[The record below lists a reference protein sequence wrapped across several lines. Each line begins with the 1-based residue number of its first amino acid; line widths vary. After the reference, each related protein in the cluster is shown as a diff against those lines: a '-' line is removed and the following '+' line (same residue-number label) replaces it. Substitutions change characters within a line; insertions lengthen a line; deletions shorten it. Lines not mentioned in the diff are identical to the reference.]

1 MISVKDIEDEMVKS
15 KMALDI
21 KLMPKQKV
29 EENLLDI
36 IKNHYTDIP
45 YQDIIAVNKA
55 LLILKAETETAQMQQ
70 YDYNNESLLKLKDY
84 INNDLE
90 CQILKA
96 KLEKNEIQ
104 NGYNN
109 EALLKLIN
117 TTAKKIEKDKLNES
131 EKIDVEK
138 LLSALDKI
146 ANKLLDYK
154 YFDAKNIFDLKEYIT
169 SDPKIIKGTHLDK
182 KYINQ
187 LIYCI
192 DKLINDAEDYL
203 DANEL
208 MVLYFGIYLARIK
221 NKEIRNTLPLKEL
234 I

>member
-1 MISVKDIEDEMVKS
+1 MAQKS
-15 KMALDI
+15 NESINNDLK
-21 KLMPKQKV
+21 
-29 EENLLDI
+29 
-36 IKNHYTDIP
+36 
-45 YQDIIAVNKA
+45 YQ
-55 LLILKAETETAQMQQ
+55 ILKAETETAQMQQ
-70 YDYNNESLLKLKDY
+70 YFYNNKSLLKLKDY

-104 NGYNN
+104 NGFNN

-146 ANKLLDYK
+146 TNKLLDYK
-154 YFDAKNIFDLKEYIT
+154 YSDAKNIFDLKEFIT

-187 LIYCI
+187 LIYRI

-221 NKEIRNTLPLKEL
+221 NKEIRNTLQIQDL

>member
-1 MISVKDIEDEMVKS
+1 MAQKS
-15 KMALDI
+15 NESIDNDLR
-21 KLMPKQKV
+21 
-29 EENLLDI
+29 
-36 IKNHYTDIP
+36 
-45 YQDIIAVNKA
+45 YQ
-55 LLILKAETETAQMQQ
+55 ILKAETETAQMQQ
-70 YDYNNESLLKLKDY
+70 YGYNNESLLKLKDY

-90 CQILKA
+90 CQILKV

-104 NGYNN
+104 NGFNN

-138 LLSALDKI
+138 VLSALDKI

-154 YFDAKNIFDLKEYIT
+154 YSDAKNIFDLREYIT

-187 LIYCI
+187 LIYRI
-192 DKLINDAEDYL
+192 DRLINDAEDYL

-221 NKEIRNTLPLKEL
+221 NKEIRNTLPIQEL

>member
-1 MISVKDIEDEMVKS
+1 MAQKS
-15 KMALDI
+15 NESINNDLK
-21 KLMPKQKV
+21 
-29 EENLLDI
+29 
-36 IKNHYTDIP
+36 
-45 YQDIIAVNKA
+45 YQ
-55 LLILKAETETAQMQQ
+55 ILKAETETAQMQQ
-70 YDYNNESLLKLKDY
+70 YGYNNKPLLKLKDY

-104 NGYNN
+104 NGFNN

-117 TTAKKIEKDKLNES
+117 TTSKKIEKDKLNES

-154 YFDAKNIFDLKEYIT
+154 YSDAKNIFDLREYIT

-192 DKLINDAEDYL
+192 DTLINDAEDYL

-221 NKEIRNTLPLKEL
+221 NKEIRNTLQIQEL

>member
-1 MISVKDIEDEMVKS
+1 MAQKS
-15 KMALDI
+15 NESINNDLK
-21 KLMPKQKV
+21 
-29 EENLLDI
+29 
-36 IKNHYTDIP
+36 
-45 YQDIIAVNKA
+45 YQ
-55 LLILKAETETAQMQQ
+55 ILKAETETAQMQQ
-70 YDYNNESLLKLKDY
+70 YGYNNESLLKLKDY

-104 NGYNN
+104 NGFNN

-146 ANKLLDYK
+146 TNKLLDYK
-154 YFDAKNIFDLKEYIT
+154 YSDAKNIFDLKEFIT

-187 LIYCI
+187 LIYRI

-221 NKEIRNTLPLKEL
+221 NKEIRNTLQIQDL

>member
-1 MISVKDIEDEMVKS
+1 MGDNRDALSAMRAARRSMENCADAAEELNH
-15 KMALDI
+15 ALDEYI
-21 KLMPKQKV
+21 DKYIDNDLK
-29 EENLLDI
+29 
-36 IKNHYTDIP
+36 
-45 YQDIIAVNKA
+45 YQ
-55 LLILKAETETAQMQQ
+55 ILKAETDKAEIQQ
-70 YDYNNESLLKLKDY
+70 KGYNNEPLLKLKDY

-109 EALLKLIN
+109 EELLKLIN
-117 TTAKKIEKDKLNES
+117 TTSKKIEKNKLNES

-146 ANKLLDYK
+146 ANKLLYYK
-154 YFDAKNIFDLKEYIT
+154 YSDAKNIFDLKEYIT
-169 SDPKIIKGTHLDK
+169 SDPKIIKGTHLNK

-187 LIYCI
+187 LIYRI

-221 NKEIRNTLPLKEL
+221 NKEIRNTLPIQEL

>member
-1 MISVKDIEDEMVKS
+1 MAQKS
-15 KMALDI
+15 NESINNDLK
-21 KLMPKQKV
+21 
-29 EENLLDI
+29 
-36 IKNHYTDIP
+36 
-45 YQDIIAVNKA
+45 YQ
-55 LLILKAETETAQMQQ
+55 ILKAETETAQMQQ
-70 YDYNNESLLKLKDY
+70 YGYNNESLLKLKDY

-104 NGYNN
+104 NGFNN

-138 LLSALDKI
+138 VLSALDKI

-154 YFDAKNIFDLKEYIT
+154 YSDAKNIFDLKEYIT

-192 DKLINDAEDYL
+192 DILINDAEDYL

-221 NKEIRNTLPLKEL
+221 NKEIRNTLQIQEL